1 MKQTCETYI
10 EWIKDEIAGELST
23 DRQQQLEAHVEQCGS
38 CSQER
43 LTLKSLAA
51 ELRRLGEEPVPRHF
65 YVFDE
70 PSETTRWWQG
80 RRALAAAAT
89 LFVVTSALFITQTN
103 VTITEGATTIT
114 WGQPSSLQP
123 EQDQALKQEM
133 LTAFRQVAVEEN
145 TRLAASLR
153 SEFLQ
158 VLKDSEI
165 DRDEQLRKLVSAT
178 EDRLSEAIQTG
189 DEEVQAELEDAL
201 LNLYR
206 TIAFQRQQ
214 DLTLINRRINNL
226 AAIDQVQAEQTDTM
240 MAAMIELASNRNQ

>member
-23 DRQQQLEAHVEQCGS
+23 DRQRQLEAHVEQCGS
-38 CSQER
+38 CRQER
-43 LTLKSLAA
+43 LTLKRVAA
-51 ELRRLGEEPVPRHF
+51 ELRDLEEAPVPRHF

-70 PSETTRWWQG
+70 PSNPTRWWQAG
-80 RRALAAAAT
+80 WALAAAAA
-89 LFVVTSALFITQTN
+89 LLLASSAVLLTQMN
-103 VTITEGATTIT
+103 VTLRDEAMTIT
-114 WGQPSSLQP
+114 WGQASSLQS
-123 EQDQALKQEM
+123 EQDQALKQEL

-145 TRLAASLR
+145 TRLAVSLR

-158 VLKDSEI
+158 ALKDSET

-189 DEEVQAELEDAL
+189 DEEVQAELEDTL
-201 LNLYR
+201 LNIYR
-206 TIAFQRQQ
+206 TITFHRQQ
-214 DLTLINRRINNL
+214 DLTQINRRINNL